1 MDRMFWLHFAINHP
15 FIEALGL
22 LGVIAV
28 YFGVNWWYE
37 R

>member
-1 MDRMFWLHFAINHP
+1 MDRMFWLHFALNHP
-15 FIEALGL
+15 LIELAGL

-28 YFGVNWWYE
+28 YLGINWWSE